1 MYLTETIAPLA
12 LVSEMLCREEVA
24 EEATARFADYKHNK
38 DLCPGF
44 RKRILRILGAY
55 EKHRIDVH
63 DVQGFQDEGV
73 DVSIRFDADEGTT
86 KLGLQIKSFD
96 EIKKWKDKQD
106 PGFLSRLRNQYTQA
120 LLDAKASFIYIVL
133 CTDAI
138 AHREQVRIVANA
150 FQDYP
155 QVKVV
160 VPEAAYAFFRMDDL
174 EIDVEVTRILCARDF
189 VLREARRAVSGFP
202 PGGASLAIDLIFR
215 ALAGETRMTHDEY
228 SEILID
234 AAAEEDDAD
243 PQDLIEAMDRSL
255 VEDVGVHEDYRIVP
269 DAFPAVCALYYDQV
283 ARFGSRSDAIART
296 WALLKEEKPGAG
308 RRRLR

>member
-1 MYLTETIAPLA
+1 MYLTETIDPLA
-12 LVSEMLCREEVA
+12 LVSEMLCREEVS
-24 EEATARFADYKHNK
+24 EDETGRFAGYRHNK

-44 RKRILRILGAY
+44 RKRILRILGTY

-73 DVSIRFDADEGTT
+73 DVAIRFDADEGTT

-96 EIKKWKDKQD
+96 EIKKWKDKKD
-106 PGFLSRLRNQYTQA
+106 PAFLSRLRNQYTQA
-120 LLDAKASFIYIVL
+120 LHDAKVSFIYIVL

-138 AHREQVRIVANA
+138 VHREQVRIVANA

-155 QVKVV
+155 QVKVI
-160 VPEAAYAFFRMDDL
+160 VPEAALAFFRMDDL

-202 PGGASLAIDLIFR
+202 PGGASLAINLIYR

-243 PQDLIEAMDRSL
+243 PQDLIEAMNRSL
-255 VEDVGVHEDYRIVP
+255 VEDVGIHEDYRIVP

-283 ARFGSRSDAIART
+283 ARFSSRSDAQART
-296 WALLKEEKPGAG
+296 WALLQEEKPG
-308 RRRLR
+308 RRRRR